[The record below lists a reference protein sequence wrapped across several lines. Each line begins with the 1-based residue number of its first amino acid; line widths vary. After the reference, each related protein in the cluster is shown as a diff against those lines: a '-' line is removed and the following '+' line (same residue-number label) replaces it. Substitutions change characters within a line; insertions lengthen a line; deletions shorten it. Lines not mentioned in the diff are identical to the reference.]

1 MSGFDEDAASVLE
14 RVFRHEGMTVCAGTK
29 LLEAFREGN
38 EKGVILRHRGRK
50 MRIQAAEILLALG
63 RQPATAGLGL
73 EKAGVQTESGRIL
86 ASASLQTSA
95 PHIYAAGDCTS
106 PHEIVHIGIEQGEIA
121 AHNIAHPRQPKTI
134 DYRLLTQI
142 VFTDPQIAVVGL
154 TEKDARQRKIPYQ
167 AASHRFPDHGKSMIM
182 EATDGFVKL
191 LADPASGEIL
201 GGACAGPHGG
211 ELIHE
216 IIAAMYKRMTVEE
229 LAAMPHYHPT
239 LAEIWTYPAS
249 ELAERRQARK

>member
-1 MSGFDEDAASVLE
+1 M
-14 RVFRHEGMTVCAGTK
+14 CAGTK

-121 AHNIAHPRQPKTI
+121 AHNIAHPRQPKTSTT
-134 DYRLLTQI
+134 DY
-142 VFTDPQIAVVGL
+142 
-154 TEKDARQRKIPYQ
+154 
-167 AASHRFPDHGKSMIM
+167 
-182 EATDGFVKL
+182 
-191 LADPASGEIL
+191 
-201 GGACAGPHGG
+201 
-211 ELIHE
+211 
-216 IIAAMYKRMTVEE
+216 
-229 LAAMPHYHPT
+229 
-239 LAEIWTYPAS
+239 
-249 ELAERRQARK
+249 